1 MRIPWA
7 GDSVNYTVPPTRG
20 EQTERVA
27 SGLAFAGQPLIE
39 PAQVDHHALVGA
51 AADLLLLVARIDV
64 ELDAPAVDLRNLG
77 FGRDVVPHGRCRH
90 LAHVRGSTH
99 RALALPELNANGVQP

>member
-51 AADLLLLVARIDV
+51 AADLLLLVARVDV
-64 ELDAPAVDLRNLG
+64 ELDTPAIDARDLG
-77 FGRDVVPHGRCRH
+77 FRRDVMSHRGCREM
-90 LAHVRGSTH
+90 ADVDRGAD
-99 RALALPELNANGVQP
+99 RALA